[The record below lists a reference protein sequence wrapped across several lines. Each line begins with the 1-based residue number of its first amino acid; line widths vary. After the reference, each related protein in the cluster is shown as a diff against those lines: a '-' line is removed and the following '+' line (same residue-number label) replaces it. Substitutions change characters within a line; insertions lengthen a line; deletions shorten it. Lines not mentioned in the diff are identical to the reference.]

1 MKLFKFLVETF
12 VELVLTLFVAVCT
25 LLIAVGIIGLIYN
38 LAS

>member
-25 LLIAVGIIGLIYN
+25 LLIAVALIGLLYN